1 MTHPGPELTDY
12 VDGTLP
18 ASAAGRVQ
26 DHLRTCATCRRE
38 VDLATA
44 ARFTARAAAEPTPP
58 PGLAD
63 AAIAEAAGIAAAR
76 SPEVRSLDPSASQ
89 RPRPASPRWLAIL
102 GAAAVIALIVLLVP
116 KLGQPGGSS
125 SPAAAGAAA
134 EASYPHATAVEVQ
147 HADYGSDMLA
157 RVMATF
163 DAAAVP
169 GAANGATGEA
179 AASGTSAP
187 ISPIAAPDTAV
198 KLSPE
203 KLPRATRCLDSAYDN
218 QGGTL
223 TRVILARYEGQPAYL
238 GVYVQSPAPVWRR
251 TWSSSSLRRSAAATR
266 CRPVSSSCPERE

>member
-102 GAAAVIALIVLLVP
+102 GAAAVIALIALLVP
-116 KLGQPGGSS
+116 KLGQPGARPPRRR
-125 SPAAAGAAA
+125 PA
-134 EASYPHATAVEVQ
+134 
-147 HADYGSDMLA
+147 
-157 RVMATF
+157 R
-163 DAAAVP
+163 
-169 GAANGATGEA
+169 
-179 AASGTSAP
+179 
-187 ISPIAAPDTAV
+187 
-198 KLSPE
+198 
-203 KLPRATRCLDSAYDN
+203 PRRPRIRTRRRWKCN
-218 QGGTL
+218 
-223 TRVILARYEGQPAYL
+223 TRTMD
-238 GVYVQSPAPVWRR
+238 R
-251 TWSSSSLRRSAAATR
+251 TCSRG
-266 CRPVSSSCPERE
+266 

>member
-18 ASAAGRVQ
+18 ASAVARVE

-44 ARFTARAAAEPTPP
+44 ARDAARATAEPAPP

-76 SPEVRSLDPSASQ
+76 APEVRSLDPSASH
-89 RPRPASPRWLAIL
+89 RPRPATPRWFAVL
-102 GAAAVIALIVLLVP
+102 GAAAVIALIALLIP
-116 KLGQPGGSS
+116 KLGQPGS
-125 SPAAAGAAA
+125 SPSSMAAGAAS
-134 EASYPHATAVEVQ
+134 EASYPQATAVEVQ
-147 HADYGSDMLA
+147 DTDYGTDMLA
-157 RVMATF
+157 RFVAAF

-169 GAANGATGEA
+169 GPASGGTGESA
-179 AASGTSAP
+179 GSGSPAP
-187 ISPIAAPDTAV
+187 ISAIAGPDAAV

-203 KLPRATRCLDSAYDN
+203 RLPAATRCLDNAYDN
-218 QGGTL
+218 QGGTP

-238 GVYVQSPAPVWRR
+238 GVYVQSPGAGLAPNVVLVVVASVHGCDPLS
-251 TWSSSSLRRSAAATR
+251 TGQFKL
-266 CRPVSSSCPERE
+266 P